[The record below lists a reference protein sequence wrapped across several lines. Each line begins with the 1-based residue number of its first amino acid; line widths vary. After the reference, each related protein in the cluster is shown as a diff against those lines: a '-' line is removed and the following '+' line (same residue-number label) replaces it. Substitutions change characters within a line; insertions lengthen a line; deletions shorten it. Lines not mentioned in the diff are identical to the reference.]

1 MLRAPA
7 VRVPAGPHARD
18 ERGSELAASHESYDE
33 RAEPK
38 ALVHVKR
45 QYRHGDADDQER
57 DEDRSHDRQQCGDRG
72 LRCAWHGHFHVEQGT
87 NPDPID

>member
-45 QYRHGDADDQER
+45 QYRHRQADDEEG
-57 DEDRSHDRQQCGDRG
+57 DEDRPHDRQQCGDRA
-72 LRCAWHGHFHVEQGT
+72 LRYALHDHFHAEQGT
-87 NPDPID
+87 DPDPID